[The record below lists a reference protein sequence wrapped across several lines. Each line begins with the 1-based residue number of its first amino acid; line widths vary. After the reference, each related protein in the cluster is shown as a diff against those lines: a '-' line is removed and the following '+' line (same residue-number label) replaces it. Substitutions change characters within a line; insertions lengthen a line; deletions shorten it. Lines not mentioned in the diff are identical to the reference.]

1 MPRRIVK
8 SRAVILRVRRL
19 GDTSKLLTLYTEEF
33 GRLKATAKGARNP
46 KSKFAGLLEG
56 TNLVQAVCYV
66 RDEREL
72 QTLSDCDLERA
83 FGGVRRDLT
92 RLALASAACELV
104 ERLSAELETNKRLFA
119 CLEGVL
125 NGLEEIETERAE
137 ALFWYFQLRAAE
149 ALGYRPEL
157 GRCALC
163 AEGLGPESRRSSWF
177 SAAAGGALCP
187 SCGPLSGT
195 RVSAASLKL
204 LAGLQGLRTYSREAM
219 PRSPAGRAE
228 IVGLLRAFLEYH
240 GGQGRLKALDFLES
254 VRPSAAPGS
263 LDPV

>member
-1 MPRRIVK
+1 
-8 SRAVILRVRRL
+8 VR
-19 GDTSKLLTLYTEEF
+19 EE
-33 GRLKATAKGARNP
+33 
-46 KSKFAGLLEG
+46 
-56 TNLVQAVCYV
+56 
-66 RDEREL
+66 RDL

-83 FGGVRRDLT
+83 FGGLRRDLT

-125 NGLEEIETERAE
+125 NGLEEIEAERAE

-157 GRCALC
+157 RHCALC
-163 AEGLGPESRRSSWF
+163 SKELGTHHAKPRPSAWF

-195 RVSAASLKL
+195 RVAAASVGL
-204 LAGLQGLRTYSREAM
+204 LAGLQSLRTYTREAM
-219 PRSPAGRAE
+219 PPSPAGRAE
-228 IVGLLRAFLEYH
+228 IAGLLRAFLEYH

-254 VRPSAAPGS
+254 VRPMAVPGS